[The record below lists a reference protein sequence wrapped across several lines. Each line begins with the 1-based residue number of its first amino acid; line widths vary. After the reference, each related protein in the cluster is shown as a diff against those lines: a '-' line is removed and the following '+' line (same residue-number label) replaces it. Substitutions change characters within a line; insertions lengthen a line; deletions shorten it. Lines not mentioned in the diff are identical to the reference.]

1 MTMAA
6 SMTALEQPPV
16 LLGGS
21 KSIADGEEELFQWP
35 VVTEEDEQAVLEVLR
50 SGTMSRIEI
59 TRQFESE
66 FAAYIGT
73 AFSLAYPNGTMAL
86 LAAMYAVGVRRGD
99 EIIVPSITFWSSAMP
114 AFSLGATVVF
124 ADIDLD
130 TLCLDPADIERW
142 ISPRTKAIM
151 PVHYFGHPC
160 DMDAIT
166 AVARKHDLKIIE
178 DCSHS
183 HGSRYQGRMTGTL
196 GDVSVFSLMTGKGLA
211 IGEGGVL
218 CTDDRG
224 IIERAA
230 GFGNY
235 ARHEELLAEP
245 ELKANAG
252 VPWGGVKG
260 RMNQMC
266 AALGRVQLKHFPERL
281 VTIERAMTRFW
292 DCLAGVPGIR
302 PHRTRPQTNSTMGA
316 WYHPVGL
323 YDPEQLNGLPSHE
336 FMAAVNA
343 EGVKLRGTCNFPLH
357 LHPVFN
363 ELDVYGDGRPT
374 RNAFSDRDVR
384 QPKGTL
390 PRAEIAPQR
399 TIRIPWF
406 KHDRAASIERYA
418 GVYRKIAMHSAALA
432 EKVSG

>member
-166 AVARKHDLKIIE
+166 AVARKHDLKII
-178 DCSHS
+178 
-183 HGSRYQGRMTGTL
+183 
-196 GDVSVFSLMTGKGLA
+196 
-211 IGEGGVL
+211 
-218 CTDDRG
+218 
-224 IIERAA
+224 
-230 GFGNY
+230 
-235 ARHEELLAEP
+235 
-245 ELKANAG
+245 
-252 VPWGGVKG
+252 
-260 RMNQMC
+260 
-266 AALGRVQLKHFPERL
+266 
-281 VTIERAMTRFW
+281 
-292 DCLAGVPGIR
+292 
-302 PHRTRPQTNSTMGA
+302 
-316 WYHPVGL
+316 
-323 YDPEQLNGLPSHE
+323 
-336 FMAAVNA
+336 
-343 EGVKLRGTCNFPLH
+343 
-357 LHPVFN
+357 
-363 ELDVYGDGRPT
+363 
-374 RNAFSDRDVR
+374 
-384 QPKGTL
+384 
-390 PRAEIAPQR
+390 
-399 TIRIPWF
+399 
-406 KHDRAASIERYA
+406 
-418 GVYRKIAMHSAALA
+418 A
-432 EKVSG
+432 EKWI